1 VERAHGPALR
11 AAGIVTGTFG
21 TVDNS
26 LIGIIIAKLG
36 QPGAGSM
43 RMIPTLL
50 FGGLFAAG
58 LAFAAG
64 QEAAIP
70 PAAVPPTLQPSVPV
84 APVADETGE
93 LVPPGS
99 APVLTRADAEA
110 WLDGFFPYALAAG
123 DIAGAVV
130 VVVKDG
136 AVLLQKGYGHADL
149 AEGTPVDPAA
159 TLFRPG
165 SVSKLFTWTAVMQL
179 VEQGKLDLDADVNQ
193 YIDFEIPARD
203 GTPVTLRQALT
214 HTTGMEEQIRA
225 LITADEAE
233 VTPLGD
239 ALKHWVPRRIHA
251 PGGTPAYSNYAT
263 ALAGYI
269 VERASGESFDDY
281 IERHIFQPLGMAHS
295 SFRQPLPP
303 ALLAAMSKGYAKASE
318 GEAKAYEFIS
328 LAPAGSLAAT
338 GTDMARFMIAH
349 LNDGAYGDARILG
362 AETARQMHS
371 TGQASVG
378 PLNRMMLGF
387 YETSV
392 NGHRAISHGGDTQW
406 FHSDLQ
412 LFLDDGI
419 GLFVSMNS
427 SGRDGATG
435 HIRYALS
442 RGFADRYLPG
452 TPEPSA
458 GVSEDDAKAHA
469 QQLAGTYTSS
479 RRPDSNFLSLAN
491 LLGPVK
497 VAANKDGTIS
507 VAMARGVGGAPKKW
521 REVAPYLWQDT
532 TSTDRLAADVVDG
545 KVTRFS
551 MEPYAP
557 IMVFQRVS
565 AWQALAMPLLAASL
579 GILLL
584 TVVAWPVSALVRRYY
599 GAPYRLAGTDAR
611 AHRLVRI
618 AALLVLLSVGAALAL
633 VVGMLSKL
641 EMTSPSTDGL
651 IIAIRLFATVVLPVG
666 AAVALW
672 NAWHVLR
679 GRRRVLAKL
688 WAVLLALACL
698 FLLWIGFANHVIG
711 FGANY

>member
-1 VERAHGPALR
+1 MRSIHQILCGAVLTALVAVPLLAQD
-11 AAGIVTGTFG
+11 AAV
-21 TVDNS
+21 
-26 LIGIIIAKLG
+26 
-36 QPGAGSM
+36 
-43 RMIPTLL
+43 
-50 FGGLFAAG
+50 
-58 LAFAAG
+58 
-64 QEAAIP
+64 P
-70 PAAVPPTLQPSVPV
+70 PAAVPPAPSPATPAAA
-84 APVADETGE
+84 APVASDLPATPAGT
-93 LVPPGS
+93 P
-99 APVLTRADAEA
+99 ALTREDVGA
-110 WLDGFFPYALAAG
+110 WLDGFMPYALANG

-136 AVLLQKGYGHADL
+136 QVLVQKGYGYADL
-149 AEGTPVDPAA
+149 ATRTPVDPDS

-179 VEQGKLDLDADVNQ
+179 VGQGKLDLDADVNQ
-193 YIDFEIPARD
+193 YLDFKLPERD
-203 GTPVTLRQALT
+203 GKPVTLRQVMT
-214 HTTGMEEQIRA
+214 HTTGMEEQIRG
-225 LITADEAE
+225 LITAQQDEI
-233 VTPLGD
+233 TPLGD
-239 ALKHWVPRRIHA
+239 ALKHWTPERIHV
-251 PGGTPAYSNYAT
+251 PGATPAYSNYAT

-269 VERASGESFDDY
+269 VERVSGQSFDDY
-281 IERHIFQPLGMAHS
+281 LDANIFKPLGMTRS

-303 ALLAAMSKGYAKASE
+303 ALLAGMSKGYAKASE
-318 GEAKAYEFIS
+318 GEAREYEFIS

-338 GTDMARFMIAH
+338 GTDMAKFMIAH
-349 LNDGAYGDARILG
+349 LQDGAFGDARILD
-362 AETARQMHS
+362 AATAQKMHD

-412 LFLDDGI
+412 LFLDDGV
-419 GLFVSMNS
+419 GVFVSMNS

-452 TPEPSA
+452 TLAKTA
-458 GVSEDDAKAHA
+458 GVSKEDAALHA
-469 QQLAGTYTSS
+469 GQIAGTYTSS
-479 RRPDSNFLSLAN
+479 RRPDSNFVSLAN

-497 VAANKDGTIS
+497 IVANEDGTIS
-507 VAMARGVGGAPKKW
+507 VTAAMGPNGVPKKW
-521 REVAPYLWQDT
+521 REIAPYLWQDT

-557 IMVFQRVS
+557 IMVFERLS
-565 AWQALAMPLLAASL
+565 AWRALSMPLLVASL
-579 GILLL
+579 AILLL
-584 TVVAWPVSALVRRYY
+584 TVIAWPVSALVRRYY
-599 GAPYRLAGTDAR
+599 GVRYALSGIDAR

-618 AALLVLLSVGAALAL
+618 GALLSLLATAAALGL

-641 EMTSPSTDGL
+641 EMTSPDTDGL
-651 IIAIRLFATVVLPVG
+651 IIAMRLFATVALPLG
-666 AAVALW
+666 AAIAVW

-679 GRRRVLAKL
+679 GRRKWLAKL

-698 FLLWIGFANHVIG
+698 FLLWIGIAHHVIG
-711 FGANY
+711 FGAHY

>member
-1 VERAHGPALR
+1 MRVLQT
-11 AAGIVTGTFG
+11 IVYGAMLS
-21 TVDNS
+21 VLVS
-26 LIGIIIAKLG
+26 LPLVA
-36 QPGAGSM
+36 
-43 RMIPTLL
+43 
-50 FGGLFAAG
+50 
-58 LAFAAG
+58 
-64 QEAAIP
+64 QEAAVP
-70 PAAVPPTLQPSVPV
+70 PAAVPSAKSPATPATPGAAPQTTPGSV
-84 APVADETGE
+84 APA
-93 LVPPGS
+93 
-99 APVLTRADAEA
+99 LTRTDAEA

-136 AVLLQKGYGHADL
+136 QVLLQKGYGYADL
-149 AEGTPVDPAA
+149 AKRTPVDPDK

-193 YIDFEIPARD
+193 YLDFKMPHRD
-203 GTPVTLRQALT
+203 GKPVTLRQVMT
-214 HTTGMEEQIRA
+214 HTTGLEEQIRG
-225 LITADEAE
+225 LITARPDEI
-233 VTPLGD
+233 TPLGE
-239 ALKHWVPRRIHA
+239 ALKHWVPERIHPA
-251 PGGTPAYSNYAT
+251 GATPAYSNYAT
-263 ALAGYI
+263 ALAGYV
-269 VERASGESFDDY
+269 VERVSGETFDDY
-281 IERHIFQPLGMAHS
+281 IDGHIFKPLGMTRS
-295 SFRQPLPP
+295 SFRQPLPAP
-303 ALLAAMSKGYAKASE
+303 LLEGMSKGYAKASE
-318 GEAKAYEFIS
+318 GEAKPYEFIS

-338 GTDMARFMIAH
+338 GPDMARFMIAH
-349 LNDGAYGDARILG
+349 LQGGAYGDARILS
-362 AETARQMHS
+362 AETAKKMHS

-387 YETSV
+387 YETTV

-452 TPEPSA
+452 NPGKTA
-458 GVSEDDAKAHA
+458 GVSKEDAKLHA
-469 QQLAGTYTSS
+469 TQLAGTYTSS

-497 VAANKDGTIS
+497 VVANEDGTIS
-507 VAMARGVGGAPKKW
+507 VTLALGAGGAPKKW
-521 REVAPYLWQDT
+521 REIAPYLWQDT

-557 IMVFQRVS
+557 IMVFERLS
-565 AWQALAMPLLAASL
+565 AWRALAMPLLVASL
-579 GILLL
+579 GIVLL
-584 TVVAWPVSALVRRYY
+584 TVIAWPVSALVRRYY
-599 GAPYRLAGTDAR
+599 GAPYRLSGQDAR

-618 AALLVLLSVGAALAL
+618 AALLALLATGAALGL

-641 EMTSPSTDGL
+641 EMTSPGTDGL
-651 IIAIRLFATVVLPVG
+651 IIALRLFATIALPLS
-666 AAVALW
+666 AAIAAW

-679 GRRRVLAKL
+679 GRRRLLAKL
-688 WAVLLALACL
+688 WALLLGLACL
-698 FLLWIGFANHVIG
+698 FLLWIGFAHHLIG

>member
-1 VERAHGPALR
+1 MRSIHQILCGAALTALLAMPLLAQDAAAPASAVPPSPVSPVPATPAT
-11 AAGIVTGTFG
+11 AA
-21 TVDNS
+21 
-26 LIGIIIAKLG
+26 
-36 QPGAGSM
+36 
-43 RMIPTLL
+43 
-50 FGGLFAAG
+50 
-58 LAFAAG
+58 
-64 QEAAIP
+64 
-70 PAAVPPTLQPSVPV
+70 PAAVTTP
-84 APVADETGE
+84 AG
-93 LVPPGS
+93 G
-99 APVLTRADAEA
+99 PVLTREDVSA
-110 WLDGFFPYALAAG
+110 WLDGFMPYALANG

-136 AVLLQKGYGHADL
+136 QVLVQKGYGYADL
-149 AEGTPVDPAA
+149 ATRAPVVPDA

-179 VEQGKLDLDADVNQ
+179 VGQGKLDLDADVNQ
-193 YIDFEIPARD
+193 YLDFKIPERD
-203 GTPVTLRQALT
+203 GKPVTLRQVMT
-214 HTTGMEEQIRA
+214 HTTGMEEQIRG
-225 LITADEAE
+225 LITSRQDEI
-233 VTPLGD
+233 TPLGD
-239 ALKHWVPRRIHA
+239 ALKHWTPERIHV
-251 PGGTPAYSNYAT
+251 PGATPAYSNYAT

-269 VERASGESFDDY
+269 VERVSGQSFDDY
-281 IERHIFQPLGMAHS
+281 LDAHIFKPLGMDHA

-303 ALLAAMSKGYAKASE
+303 ALLAGMSKGYAKASD
-318 GEAKAYEFIS
+318 GEAKDYEFIS

-338 GTDMARFMIAH
+338 GTDMAKFMIAH
-349 LNDGAYGDARILG
+349 LQDGAFGDARILDAAT
-362 AETARQMHS
+362 AEKMHS

-452 TPEPSA
+452 TPAKVA
-458 GVSEDDAKAHA
+458 GVSKEVAAQHA
-469 QQLAGTYTSS
+469 RQLAGTYTSS
-479 RRPDSNFLSLAN
+479 RRPDSNFVSLAN
-491 LLGPVK
+491 LLGPIK
-497 VAANKDGTIS
+497 VVANEDGTIS
-507 VAMARGVGGAPKKW
+507 VTAAMGAGGVPKKW
-521 REVAPYLWQDT
+521 REVAPYVWQDT
-532 TSTDRLAADVVDG
+532 TSTDRLAADVIDG

-557 IMVFQRVS
+557 IMVFERLS
-565 AWQALAMPLLAASL
+565 AWRALSMPLLVASL
-579 GILLL
+579 AVVLL

-599 GAPYRLAGTDAR
+599 GVRYALSGVDAR
-611 AHRLVRI
+611 AHRWVRI
-618 AALLVLLSVGAALAL
+618 GALLSLLATAAALGL

-641 EMTSPSTDGL
+641 EMTSPGTDGL
-651 IIAIRLFATVVLPVG
+651 IIAMRLFATVALPLG
-666 AAVALW
+666 AVIASW

-679 GRRRVLAKL
+679 ARRKWLAKL
-688 WAVLLALACL
+688 WALLLALACL
-698 FLLWIGFANHVIG
+698 FLLWIGFAHHVIG